1 MKNWTYGL
9 AAAMAAAL
17 APSAT
22 LAAGSTVALDAY
34 YVIPE
39 FELDIQGLGEA
50 TFDEGDGLG
59 VKGRFELTPQVFVAG
74 EYQSNSYDEVEGEP
88 IDTEIKLI
96 RGGAGFRLGPG
107 SPFYALGEV
116 INVEIDIEGEKDD
129 ETGYGVHL
137 GAAAPMSSGID
148 LYGQVG
154 YVDVEADGFE
164 FLIGIAMMVSPQIG
178 LFADYRNTSLEDDD
192 TEDELTL
199 SDVRVGL
206 RILLQ

>member
-1 MKNWTYGL
+1 MKKWTYGL
-9 AAAMAAAL
+9 AAAAAL
-17 APSAT
+17 VPAAG

-39 FELDIQGLGEA
+39 FELDIQGIGEA

-74 EYQSNSYDEVEGEP
+74 EYQSNTYDEVEGVP
-88 IDTEIKLI
+88 IDAEINLI

-107 SPFYALGEV
+107 SP
-116 INVEIDIEGEKDD
+116 
-129 ETGYGVHL
+129 
-137 GAAAPMSSGID
+137 
-148 LYGQVG
+148 
-154 YVDVEADGFE
+154 
-164 FLIGIAMMVSPQIG
+164 MMVSPQIG